1 MNFLA
6 AAALS
11 PAEPPPLIMLP
22 FAALLLCIAIAPV
35 ILKHQWERSY
45 HIVSFSLAAI
55 TTSYYVFVMGNGEH
69 MLRIGFEYFSF
80 MAVVGSLFVV
90 TGGIHIVV
98 KGAAKPWINTLFLGV
113 GSVLANFIGTTGASM
128 LLIRPWIRMNRYR
141 FTGLHIAFFIFL
153 VSNVGGGLLPTG
165 PPLFLGYLRGVPFWW
180 GLQTCWLPW
189 LIIFGILLA
198 VFYLIDLHNYRR
210 APTEVRRELTAS
222 EEWRFDGLRNIWL
235 MLIILV
241 ALVEAPAGWR
251 ELIMITAAVVAYFWT
266 PGPIYKGNE
275 FTFGPIKELGWLFFG
290 IFGTMVPVLDYM
302 ERHARDLGLHSDL
315 QFFWYTGVLS
325 GILDN
330 APTYLTFLSG
340 GLGLENLSIVQ
351 QAQVAQFAVLHAHY
365 LVAISLGATCF
376 GALTYIGNSPNLMV
390 KAIAEHA
397 KLSPPSFFGYVFKF
411 ALPVLVPIFL
421 LISLLFFLR

>member
-1 MNFLA
+1 MNLLS
-6 AAALS
+6 AAALL
-11 PAEPPPLIMLP
+11 PAEPAPLSMLP
-22 FAALLLCIAIAPV
+22 FALLLLCIAVAPV
-35 ILKHQWERSY
+35 ILRHQWERSY
-45 HIVSFSLAAI
+45 HLVAFGLAAI
-55 TTSYYVFVMGNGEH
+55 TIGYYVFVLGDTTH
-69 MLRIGFEYFSF
+69 MLSIGFEYFSF
-80 MAVVGSLFVV
+80 MAAVGSLFVV

-98 KGAAKPWINTLFLGV
+98 KGAAKPWINTLFLGL

-141 FTGLHIAFFIFL
+141 FTGLHVAFFIFL

-180 GLQTCWLPW
+180 GIKTCWQPW
-189 LIIFGILLA
+189 LVIFVLLLA
-198 VFYLIDLHNYRR
+198 VFYVLDLRNYRR
-210 APTEVRRELTAS
+210 APKAVRRAFTAS

-235 MLIILV
+235 MVIILG

-251 ELIMITAAVVAYFWT
+251 ELIMIAAAAVAYFWT
-266 PGPIYKGNE
+266 PGAIYKGNE

-325 GILDN
+325 GVLDN

-340 GLGLENLSIVQ
+340 ALGLEHLRITESRE
-351 QAQVAQFAVLHAHY
+351 VAEFATAHAHY
-365 LVAISLGATCF
+365 LIAISLGATCF

-397 KLSPPSFFGYVFKF
+397 KLNPPSFFGFVFKF
-411 ALPVLVPIFL
+411 ALPVLVPIFIL
-421 LISLLFFLR
+421 VSLLFFVR